1 MTGGCRYFKKTET
14 MGLSAEACFKCAGFG
29 EKGRYTQGGQNKI
42 EIFGRMIMKVIRQIG
57 SLAFVLGLFV
67 VVFAGVPWH
76 VMVEDDPVV
85 PWWLRIAVFCL
96 LGGIL
101 VVLATLA
108 IEQTRQK
115 GVVEPPLP
123 AEAESTVL
131 MLNSTEVPGR
141 KTSEILGLVQG
152 HTVFAIWLG
161 KDLSALVR
169 LILGGELTEYT
180 EMMGNARQRATNRM
194 LDQAAKMQADAV
206 INVRYMTTSVVG
218 SAAELLVYG
227 TAVKLSD

>member
-1 MTGGCRYFKKTET
+1 
-14 MGLSAEACFKCAGFG
+14 
-29 EKGRYTQGGQNKI
+29 
-42 EIFGRMIMKVIRQIG
+42 MKVARQIG

-76 VMVEDDPVV
+76 VIATEDPVV

-101 VVLATLA
+101 VVLVTLA
-108 IEQTRQK
+108 LEQRTTK
-115 GVVEPPLP
+115 TSAEALLP
-123 AEAESTVL
+123 AESDSSVL
-131 MLNSTEVPGR
+131 LLNSDAVPGR
-141 KTSEILGLVQG
+141 KTREILGLVQG

-161 KDLSALVR
+161 KDLSAIVR

-180 EMMGNARQRATNRM
+180 QMLGKARATATNRM
-194 LDQAAKMQADAV
+194 AAQAGQMGADAI

-227 TAVKLSD
+227 TAVKLSE

>member
-1 MTGGCRYFKKTET
+1 
-14 MGLSAEACFKCAGFG
+14 
-29 EKGRYTQGGQNKI
+29 
-42 EIFGRMIMKVIRQIG
+42 MKVIRQIG
-57 SLAFVLGLFV
+57 SVAFVAGLFV

-76 VMVEDDPVV
+76 VMAAKDPVV

-101 VVLATLA
+101 VVLLTLA
-108 IEQTRQK
+108 LEQTRSK
-115 GVVEPPLP
+115 PSGMEEALP
-123 AEAESTVL
+123 ADSQPSIL
-131 MLNSTEVPGR
+131 LLNSAEIPDRSVR
-141 KTSEILGLVQG
+141 QILGMVQG

-161 KDLSALVR
+161 KDLSALIR

-180 EMMGNARQRATNRM
+180 EMMGKARTLAADRM
-194 LDQAAKMQADAV
+194 VAEAEQMGADAI

-227 TAVKLSD
+227 TAVKLSE